1 MTLLGASALNAQN
14 LKNAFGD
21 KVDEFG
27 NLVDQFGNQI
37 DPSMRPDVDST
48 DVDVKSLPPTLYMW
62 RVDERLGNVGRIPAD
77 TARLNY
83 QNSNLTEGMN
93 GSYNYLGN
101 EGAPR
106 LSRIFFDRHDAEPT
120 IFMEP
125 YSFFFVRPSQFNFT
139 NSNVPYTNLTYHKA
153 GNKINGEE
161 RFKAYFSV
169 NANRALAFGVNF
181 DYLYGRGYY
190 ESSNTAHFNA
200 APFLSYIGDRF
211 ESIFLYSYN
220 YLKAN
225 QNGGITD
232 DRYITRPEDMA
243 SGGKLT
249 ESTNIPTVMD
259 NATTRIKN
267 SYVYLANRYK
277 VGFYRDKERA
287 EGDTLPAMKEFVPVT
302 SFIHTMKVDWSNYKF
317 GSTDNL
323 TDYYKNTYIDPTDL
337 TIADSTSFISVKN
350 TLGIALLEGF
360 NKYAKAGLTAFA
372 SHRFSK
378 YSLMS
383 LDPLKRD
390 VMKEQE
396 LYVGAE
402 LAKREG
408 NALHYH
414 AVGEIGL
421 LAKAIGQFSASGDI
435 DLNFRALGD
444 TVKFIARGEIS
455 NRLASFYM
463 RHYHSKHFYWDDDM
477 DKEFRTKIEG
487 ELNIGRTRTRLR
499 GGVENVKNY
508 TYFNNQ
514 ALPQQYSGS
523 LQVVSATINQD
534 FKLGVLHWDNEVTWQ
549 KSSNE
554 TVLPLPDI
562 NVYSNLYLDFKLAKK
577 VLNVQ
582 MGADVRYFTEYYA
595 PAFMPATG
603 QFYLQPED
611 DMVKIG
617 NYPVVNVYL
626 NAMLKR
632 TRIYVMMYHV
642 NQGMGNSMYF
652 YAPHYPINPRLLK
665 IGISWNFYN

>member
-1 MTLLGASALNAQN
+1 
-14 LKNAFGD
+14 
-21 KVDEFG
+21 
-27 NLVDQFGNQI
+27 
-37 DPSMRPDVDST
+37 
-48 DVDVKSLPPTLYMW
+48 MW

-408 NALHYH
+408 HALHYH
-414 AVGEIGL
+414 AVGEVGL
-421 LAKAIGQFSASGDI
+421 LDKAIGQFSVNGDI

-514 ALPQQYSGS
+514 ALPQQNSGS

-665 IGISWNFYN
+665 IGISWNFYD